1 MQHILAK
8 YVVCLLQGFPVWCF
22 VLAETQERKSMLS
35 VMAIGSPEG
44 FGESGGANV
53 PEKWHGMPSRT
64 AGSCYWPCELVC

>member
-44 FGESGGANV
+44 FGESHQ
-53 PEKWHGMPSRT
+53 EKAQG
-64 AGSCYWPCELVC
+64 PC